1 MCIRDSPCKFQP
13 VSRLG
18 SVTARHSSTG
28 RQPYFAALNRRRH
41 LYSAGRPSRWA
52 LAHIPVAIILNTQV
66 QSRRQSKKLEKYLN
80 EIALPAVV
88 FQELTAQQN
97 GVEPL
102 RNHKFYEMEKKVRNM
117 WNVTRKNI
125 ITVSCSLKT
134 SRALDN
140 RNKYDNVAQVSS

>member
-1 MCIRDSPCKFQP
+1 
-13 VSRLG
+13 
-18 SVTARHSSTG
+18 
-28 RQPYFAALNRRRH
+28 
-41 LYSAGRPSRWA
+41 